1 MGVAI
6 TIIIVV
12 AVGVV
17 AYLKRD
23 KIKELLNKIKV

>member
-1 MGVAI
+1 MGMGIV
-6 TIIIVV
+6 IIIIV

-23 KIKELLNKIKV
+23 KITEFIKKRKG